1 LIPKLLLPATQLPL
15 VAPPPNP
22 VGISAVDPKPAF
34 PAVQLDD
41 PALPP
46 AGLGAEEVAVVSVLD
61 EVVLVVSWVPLC
73 CICAVPAQ
81 GKTIAARI
89 AIRNALPVLV
99 LLMV

>member
-1 LIPKLLLPATQLPL
+1 LIPKLLLPATQPPL

-22 VGISAVDPKPAF
+22 GGISAVDPKPAF
-34 PAVQLDD
+34 PAVQLDA
-41 PALPP
+41 PAPSP
-46 AGLGAEEVAVVSVLD
+46 AGLAAEEVAVVSVLD

-81 GKTIAARI
+81 GKTIAAKI

-99 LLMV
+99 SLMV